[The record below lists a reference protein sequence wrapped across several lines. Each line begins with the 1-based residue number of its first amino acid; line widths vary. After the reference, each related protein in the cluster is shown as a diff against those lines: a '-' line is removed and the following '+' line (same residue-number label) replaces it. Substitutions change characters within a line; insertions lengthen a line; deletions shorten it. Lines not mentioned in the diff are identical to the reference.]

1 MSKATIET
9 MDQLITQWQTDSNN
23 IKKDFLFLKN
33 NLDKKT
39 NIKLEFVARP
49 GVSYSLRAAHTAQKK
64 RSLFV
69 MVDIIDDDPENR
81 WLSVCFYGE
90 MITDPDEKG
99 DLIPQGLLGE
109 DGYCFDH
116 EEGND
121 ADIAYIQARID
132 EAYSAAGNE

>member
-1 MSKATIET
+1 MSKPTLQAI
-9 MDQLITQWQTDSNN
+9 DQLISEWQTDTNN
-23 IKKDFLFLKN
+23 IKNDFLFLKN
-33 NLDKKT
+33 NFEKNP
-39 NIKLEFVARP
+39 NIKLDFVARP
-49 GVSYSLRAAHTAQKK
+49 GVSYSLRAAHSAQKK

-99 DLIPQGLLGE
+99 DLIPEGLLGE

-132 EAYSAAGNE
+132 EAYSAAEKE